1 MRLEDLNWMD
11 VERYLEQD
19 DRLILILG
27 ACEQHGYLSLLTDIK
42 IPQAL
47 ADSASNQTGVL
58 VAPPLNFGISP
69 YFLDYPGTLSLSV
82 KTMISVAEDIVR
94 SAYRYGFRR
103 ILLLNGHG
111 GNTPVRHHLNEV
123 NNSLPD
129 LKIGW
134 YDWWMSHSVEA
145 IAQKH
150 NIKPSHANWLEAFS
164 FTIVGELPD
173 GKKTP
178 PKVPSAIMDAR
189 TAREVY
195 GDGSFGGLYRVDDGI
210 MQEVLQVALEDILL
224 LLNFE

>member
-1 MRLEDLNWMD
+1 MRLEKLNWMD

-19 DRLILILG
+19 DRLILVLG
-27 ACEQHGYLSLLTDIK
+27 SCEQHAYLSLLTDIK

-82 KTMISVAEDIVR
+82 KTMIAAVEDIVR
-94 SAYRYGFRR
+94 SAYRQGFRR

-111 GNTPVRHHLNEV
+111 GNTPVRHHMNDV
-123 NNSLPD
+123 INDLPD
-129 LKIGW
+129 TKMNW

-145 IAQKH
+145 VAQKY
-150 NIKPSHANWLEAFS
+150 NIKPNHANWLETFS
-164 FTIVGELPD
+164 FTIVGNLPE
-173 GKKTP
+173 GSKTP
-178 PKVPSAIMDAR
+178 PKVPSAIMDAK

-195 GDGSFGGLYRVDDGI
+195 GDGSFGGPYRVDDGI
-210 MQEVLQVALEDILL
+210 MQEVLNAALKDVLL
-224 LLNFE
+224 LLKFE